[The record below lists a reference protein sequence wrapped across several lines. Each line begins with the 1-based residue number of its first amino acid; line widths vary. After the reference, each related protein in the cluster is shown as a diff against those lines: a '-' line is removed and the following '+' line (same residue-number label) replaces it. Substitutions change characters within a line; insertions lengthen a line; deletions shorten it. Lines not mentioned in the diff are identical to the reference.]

1 VNFNPITIPL
11 AYCAKVGGGY
21 ELRVAKLSADC
32 KTATMEQIGVAE
44 KDTFQGEDP
53 SWAPE
58 RKGYMKRFL
67 LCIILLFATI
77 CVFAQGGI
85 VVTADAK
92 NANPTLIF
100 TGGLSDQVLSAKIL
114 SDFQHC
120 DWFNVLKSGSAT
132 YHVSAKGNLQDFTV
146 TISNSAGVAM
156 HSIPIK
162 GFKDV
167 DAAAHT
173 AIDMVLNRLFGVQGI
188 CRSKIVFSAYT
199 SPKNRD
205 IYVCDF
211 DGSNIKRITTLNTL
225 CVHPVWAPDGK
236 SVIFSFYKGNSVNL
250 VQHNFELGP
259 RLLTKRGGVN
269 GIGSLS
275 PDGKTL
281 ATILARNNQVDLY
294 VRPTESDDSKFVRL
308 TNGKPLESS
317 PCWSPDGKK
326 LCFVSDGANGRPR
339 LFMIDSSGGKPVE
352 VADLVGSERVSPS
365 WSSDNK
371 LAYCAKVGS
380 EYELRVAKLSADCKS
395 GDMETIGIAG
405 KDTFQGEDP
414 SWAPDN
420 RHVVLT
426 MKDGLYMIDTKLGTK
441 YKLVSGERKLGQ
453 AEWSPILK

>member
-1 VNFNPITIPL
+1 
-11 AYCAKVGGGY
+11 
-21 ELRVAKLSADC
+21 
-32 KTATMEQIGVAE
+32 
-44 KDTFQGEDP
+44 
-53 SWAPE
+53 
-58 RKGYMKRFL
+58 MKR
-67 LCIILLFATI
+67 LLFLFAFLST
-77 CVFAQGGI
+77 VFYMYAQSGSI

-92 NANPTLIF
+92 NANPTLLF
-100 TGGLSDQVLSAKIL
+100 TGGLSDQALSAKIL

-120 DWFNVLKSGSAT
+120 DWFTVLKSGTAA
-132 YHVSAKGNLQDFTV
+132 YHVSAKGDLQDFTV
-146 TISNSAGVAM
+146 TISNSAGIAM

-162 GFKDV
+162 GCKDV
-167 DAAAHT
+167 DAAAHM
-173 AIDMVLNRLFGVQGI
+173 AVDMVLNRLFGISGI
-188 CRSKIVFSAYT
+188 CRSKIVFSAYI
-199 SPKNRD
+199 SPKNRE

-211 DGSNIKRITTLNTL
+211 DGSNIQKLTSLNTL

-236 SVIFSFYKGNSVNL
+236 SVIYSFYEGSSVNL
-250 VQHNFELGP
+250 VQHNFELGQ
-259 RLLTKRGGVN
+259 RRLTKRGGVN

-326 LCFVSDGANGRPR
+326 LCFVSDGANGRPV
-339 LFMIDSSGGKPVE
+339 LFMTDLAGGR
-352 VADLVGSERVSPS
+352 ATQIAGLVGSERVSPS
-365 WSSDNK
+365 WSSDNRI
-371 LAYCAKVGS
+371 AYSAKIGGG
-380 EYELRVAKLSADCKS
+380 YELCIAKLNADCKS
-395 GDMETIGIAG
+395 AKMEQIGVKG

-426 MKDGLYMIDTKLGTK
+426 MKDGLYMIDTRLGTK

-453 AEWSPILK
+453 SKWSPILK

>member
-1 VNFNPITIPL
+1 
-11 AYCAKVGGGY
+11 
-21 ELRVAKLSADC
+21 
-32 KTATMEQIGVAE
+32 
-44 KDTFQGEDP
+44 
-53 SWAPE
+53 
-58 RKGYMKRFL
+58 MKRFL
-67 LCIILLFATI
+67 LYIAIFLSAFS
-77 CVFAQGGI
+77 VFAQGGI
-85 VVTADAK
+85 VVTAKEK
-92 NANPTLIF
+92 NANPTLVF
-100 TGGLSDQVLSAKIL
+100 NSGLSDQALSAKIL

-120 DWFNVLKSGSAT
+120 DWFTVLKSGTAA
-132 YHVSAKGNLQDFTV
+132 YHVSAKGSLQDFTV
-146 TISNSAGVAM
+146 TISNSAGIAM
-156 HSIPIK
+156 HTIPFK
-162 GFKDV
+162 GSKDV
-167 DAAAHT
+167 DTAAHT
-173 AIDMVLNRLFGVQGI
+173 AVDAVLNNLFGIQGI

-199 SPKNRD
+199 SQKNRD

-236 SVIFSFYKGNSVNL
+236 SVIFSFYEGNSVNL
-250 VQHNFELGP
+250 VQHNFELGS
-259 RLLTKRGGVN
+259 RRLTKKGNVD

-281 ATILARNNQVDLY
+281 VTILARNNQVDLY
-294 VRPTESDDSKFVRL
+294 VRPTESADSKFVRL

-326 LCFVSDGANGRPR
+326 ICFVSDGKNGRPG
-339 LFMIDSSGGKPVE
+339 LFMINSSGGKPVE

-380 EYELRVAKLSADCKS
+380 EYELLVANLSADCKS
-395 GDMETIGIAG
+395 AKMEKIGVPG

-426 MKDGLYMIDTKLGTK
+426 MKDGLYMIDTKLGAK

>member
-1 VNFNPITIPL
+1 
-11 AYCAKVGGGY
+11 
-21 ELRVAKLSADC
+21 
-32 KTATMEQIGVAE
+32 
-44 KDTFQGEDP
+44 
-53 SWAPE
+53 
-58 RKGYMKRFL
+58 MKR
-67 LCIILLFATI
+67 ILLYIAILFS
-77 CVFAQGGI
+77 VLSLSVQGASGSI

-100 TGGLSDQVLSAKIL
+100 TGELSDQVLSAKIL

-120 DWFNVLKSGSAT
+120 DWFNVLKSGTAT
-132 YHVSAKGNLQDFTV
+132 YRVSAKGTLQDFTV
-146 TISNSAGVAM
+146 TISGGAM
-156 HSIPIK
+156 QSIPIK
-162 GFKDV
+162 GCKDV
-167 DAAAHT
+167 DAAALM
-173 AIDMVLNRLFGVQGI
+173 AVDMVLNRLFGIQGF

-199 SPKNRD
+199 TPKNRE

-211 DGSNIKRITTLNTL
+211 DGSNIKKLTSLNTL

-236 SVIFSFYKGNSVNL
+236 SVIYSFYEGNSVNL
-250 VQHNFELGP
+250 VQHNFELGQ
-259 RLLTKRGGVN
+259 RRLTKKGGVN

-326 LCFVSDGANGRPR
+326 LCFVSDGANGRPV
-339 LFMIDSSGGKPVE
+339 LFMADLAGGKPTQI
-352 VADLVGSERVSPS
+352 AGLVGSERVSPS

-371 LAYCAKVGS
+371 IAYCAKVGGR
-380 EYELRVAKLSADCKS
+380 YELRVAKLSADGKFCI
-395 GDMETIGIAG
+395 MEEVGVEG
-405 KDTFQGEDP
+405 NNTFPGEDP

-426 MKDGLYMIDTKLGTK
+426 TKDGLYMIDTRFGTK
-441 YKLVSGERKLGQ
+441 YKLVSGESKLGQ
-453 AEWSPILK
+453 AKWSPILK

>member
-1 VNFNPITIPL
+1 
-11 AYCAKVGGGY
+11 
-21 ELRVAKLSADC
+21 
-32 KTATMEQIGVAE
+32 M
-44 KDTFQGEDP
+44 KDTL
-53 SWAPE
+53 
-58 RKGYMKRFL
+58 MKRFL
-67 LCIILLFATI
+67 LCIALLLSATY
-77 CVFAQGGI
+77 VLAQGTSGGI
-85 VVTADAK
+85 VVTAPAK
-92 NANPTLIF
+92 NANPMLVF
-100 TGGLSDQVLSAKIL
+100 SSVLSDQALSAKIL
-114 SDFQHC
+114 SDFQRC
-120 DWFNVLKSGSAT
+120 DWFTVLKTGTAA
-132 YHVSAKGNLQDFTV
+132 YHVSAKGSLQDFTI

-156 HSIPIK
+156 HTIPIK
-162 GFKDV
+162 GIKDV

-173 AIDMVLNRLFGVQGI
+173 AVDMVLNKLFGVQGI

-225 CVHPVWAPDGK
+225 CVHPVWASDGK
-236 SVIFSFYKGNSVNL
+236 SVIFSFYEGNSVNL

-259 RLLTKRGGVN
+259 RRLTKKGNVD
-269 GIGSLS
+269 GIGTLS

-326 LCFVSDGANGRPR
+326 LCFVSDGANGRPV
-339 LFMIDSSGGKPVE
+339 LFMADLAGGKTMQ
-352 VADLVGSERVSPS
+352 VAGIVGSERVAPS
-365 WSSDNK
+365 WSLDNK
-371 LAYCAKVGS
+371 LAYCAKVGGG
-380 EYELRVAKLSADCKS
+380 YELRVAKLNADCKS
-395 GDMETIGIAG
+395 ATMEQIGVAG

-426 MKDGLYMIDTKLGTK
+426 MKDGLYMIDTRLGTK

-453 AEWSPILK
+453 SKWSPILK

>member
-1 VNFNPITIPL
+1 
-11 AYCAKVGGGY
+11 
-21 ELRVAKLSADC
+21 
-32 KTATMEQIGVAE
+32 
-44 KDTFQGEDP
+44 
-53 SWAPE
+53 
-58 RKGYMKRFL
+58 MKRFL
-67 LCIILLFATI
+67 LCIAILLAAI
-77 CVFAQGGI
+77 YVFAQGTSGGI
-85 VVTADAK
+85 VITAPAK

-100 TGGLSDQVLSAKIL
+100 SSSLEDQALSAKIL

-120 DWFNVLKSGSAT
+120 DWFTVLKSGTAT

-156 HSIPIK
+156 DSIPIK
-162 GFKDV
+162 GIKDV

-173 AIDMVLNRLFGVQGI
+173 AVDMVLNKVFGIPGI
-188 CRSKIVFSAYT
+188 CRSKIVFSAYI
-199 SPKNRD
+199 SSKNRE

-211 DGSNIKRITTLNTL
+211 DGSNIKKLTSLNTL
-225 CVHPVWAPDGK
+225 CVHPIWAPDGK
-236 SVIFSFYKGNSVNL
+236 SVIFSFYEGNSVNL
-250 VQHNFELGP
+250 VQHNFELGHR
-259 RLLTKRGGVN
+259 RLTRKGNVD
-269 GIGSLS
+269 GIGTLS

-326 LCFVSDGANGRPR
+326 LCFVSDGKNGRPG
-339 LFMIDSSGGKPVE
+339 LFMIDSAGGKPTE
-352 VADLVGSERVSPS
+352 ISGLVGSERVSPS

-380 EYELRVAKLSADCKS
+380 EYELCVAELSVDCESAK
-395 GDMETIGIAG
+395 MEKIGVEG
-405 KDTFQGEDP
+405 KDTFPGEDP

-426 MKDGLYMIDTKLGTK
+426 MKDGIYMIDTKLGAK

>member
-1 VNFNPITIPL
+1 MI
-11 AYCAKVGGGY
+11 
-21 ELRVAKLSADC
+21 
-32 KTATMEQIGVAE
+32 
-44 KDTFQGEDP
+44 
-53 SWAPE
+53 
-58 RKGYMKRFL
+58 KRFL
-67 LCIILLFATI
+67 LCIALLLSAT
-77 CVFAQGGI
+77 CVLAQGTSGGI
-85 VVTADAK
+85 VVTAPAK
-92 NANPTLIF
+92 NANPTLVF
-100 TGGLSDQVLSAKIL
+100 SSVLSDQALSAKIL

-120 DWFNVLKSGSAT
+120 DWFSVLKSGTAA
-132 YHVSAKGNLQDFTV
+132 YHVSAKGNLQDFTI
-146 TISNSAGVAM
+146 TISNSAGVAI
-156 HSIPIK
+156 HPPFHFTGI
-162 GFKDV
+162 KDV
-167 DAAAHT
+167 DTAAHT
-173 AIDMVLNRLFGVQGI
+173 AVDAVLNKLFGISGI

-199 SPKNRD
+199 SQKNRD

-225 CVHPVWAPDGK
+225 CVHPVWAPDGE
-236 SVIFSFYKGNSVNL
+236 SVIFSFYEGNSVNL

-259 RLLTKRGGVN
+259 RRLTRKGNVD

-326 LCFVSDGANGRPR
+326 ICFVSDGKNGRPG
-339 LFMIDSSGGKPVE
+339 LFMINSSGGKPME
-352 VADLVGSERVSPS
+352 ISGLVGSERVSPS
-365 WSSDNK
+365 WSSNNRI
-371 LAYCAKVGS
+371 AYCAKVGGG
-380 EYELRVAKLSADCKS
+380 YELLVAKLNADYKSAS
-395 GDMETIGIAG
+395 MEQIGVAG

-426 MKDGLYMIDTKLGTK
+426 MKDGLYMIDTKLGSK